1 MNKKKILKPS
11 KVEKTLEKELLYTY
25 TTLAALRK
33 GIKKILK
40 DVGKVTELD
49 PQVVPQVTDAYE
61 IDFELDFGDG
71 IHYYNIQVYYTKC
84 RTKKLFL
91 VEIDVG
97 V

>member
-1 MNKKKILKPS
+1 MNTKQIMKVS
-11 KVEKTLEKELLYTY
+11 EVEKALETKLLSTY
-25 TTLAALRK
+25 TTRTALRK
-33 GIKKILK
+33 AIKEILK

-49 PQVVPQVTDAYE
+49 PQVVPQQTDAYE

-71 IHYYNIQVYYTKC
+71 THYYNIQVYYTKC
-84 RTKKLFL
+84 RTRKIYL